1 MSVLSDAGSAFT
13 SGAVSSDTLRPLL
26 PLREGLTACWQH
38 IVAGVGH
45 APDPSFA
52 AVNLSRLLEYGSGTG
67 AVLRSAELSRD
78 LLFVLGASQHL
89 SHVLIRQEQDWEA
102 AFLADRGAAEKSTAA
117 HLQACRSSL
126 RCDLPEDD
134 FLRGLRAY
142 RNREYLRVGTRDLLA
157 RASLEE
163 TTRDLSALADA
174 AVQIA
179 YEYTRARMERDYG
192 LACIGEAGEKRPI
205 AFVVFGMGKLGGA
218 ELNFSSDIDLIYLY
232 ECDAGLTTGGKK
244 GQVDTRTYFTEL
256 AQRLTRTLS
265 RSDTGGF
272 VFRVDLRLRP
282 DGTNGQ
288 IVNSLANTL
297 LYYES
302 WGQTWERL
310 ALLKARPVAG
320 EPALGERFLRE
331 VAPFILRRYLDFTTV
346 EDTKALKM
354 KIERSL
360 HRTDRERLNVKLGRG
375 GIREIEFVTQVLQLI
390 HAGKDPRVLGRNTL
404 EVLDRLVEGA
414 YLAAADRDALA
425 AAYRFLRQV
434 EHKIQMV
441 HDRQTHTLPGSEDE
455 LRALARRLRIA
466 GRTEDAQDDLGV
478 FLTTLREHTRAVHTI
493 FRSLFHIP
501 EGSAEADETEEQAAV
516 AALFDELHDSERT
529 RQRLEQLGFREL
541 SHTYERLRLL
551 HDGPSYAPASP
562 RRRELLYALAPTL
575 FHEVCRSADPDRAL
589 AAMADLIASIG
600 ARSSF
605 LSLLRENPHT
615 LRTLIGLFGTSSYLS
630 RIFLR
635 RPELLDSL
643 VRADLVQLYKSQEL
657 MRDELMARIQGAP
670 ELEDRLDILRQYR
683 HEEFLRI
690 GINDTNGQL
699 DFPSVSVQL
708 SYLAEACLHGAYET
722 ARAALLEKLGRTD
735 LPGRIVIVGMGKLG
749 ARELNYNSDLDLIF
763 LYEPEASSPT
773 GQGRSDLAAQEIF
786 AKLVQRL
793 ISVLQVQTREGAVY
807 TIDTRLRP
815 SGRAGSLVS
824 SLAVFTRYH
833 QTQAQ
838 LWERQALIK
847 ARAVAGDPGLAARV
861 NALFAHAVYGE
872 PIRTADVAEIQRLR
886 GRMESELAGET
897 SERFNIKT
905 GRGGLVDV
913 EFLVQ
918 MLQLRYGCR
927 LPALR
932 HRDTLSTLDALRA
945 CRVLSREESQVLKR
959 GYQFLRRLENRLRI
973 ERDQPVEALE
983 RNAEQLTSL
992 ARRMGYEGA
1001 DAGARVLAEY
1011 HRQREAIRAC
1021 YSRLFAREQGE
1032 PHERQA
1038 GTTAS

>member
-1 MSVLSDAGSAFT
+1 MPALSDASSTFT
-13 SGAVSSDTLRPLL
+13 SGDVCPGILRPLL
-26 PLREGLTACWQH
+26 PLRGRLTSCWHH
-38 IVAGVGH
+38 IVAGVAH
-45 APDPSFA
+45 APDPPSA
-52 AVNLSRLLEYGSGTG
+52 AVNLSRLLEHGSGTG
-67 AVLRSAELSRD
+67 AVFQSAELSRD
-78 LLFVLGASQHL
+78 LLFLLGASQHL
-89 SHVLIRQEQDWEA
+89 STVLVQQEQDWEA
-102 AFLADRGAAEKSTAA
+102 VFLTDREAAEKSTAT
-117 HLQACRSSL
+117 HLQAGRPAL
-126 RCDLPEDD
+126 PCDLPEDD

-142 RNREYLRVGTRDLLA
+142 RNREYLRIGTRDLLN

-192 LACIGEAGEKRPI
+192 EACVEEAGEKRPI
-205 AFVVFGMGKLGGA
+205 AFVVFGMGKLGGE

-232 ECDAGLTTGGKK
+232 ECDAGLTSGGKK

-256 AQRLTRTLS
+256 AQHLTQALS
-265 RSDTGGF
+265 TSGAGGL

-310 ALLKARPVAG
+310 ALLKARPIAG
-320 EPALGERFLRE
+320 EQTLGTRFLRE
-331 VAPFILRRYLDFTTV
+331 VAPFILRRYLDFTMV
-346 EDTKALKM
+346 EDTKELKM
-354 KIERSL
+354 RIERSL
-360 HRTDRERLNVKLGRG
+360 HRTDRGRLNVKLGRG

-404 EVLDRLVEGA
+404 AVLDRLVEGT

-455 LRALARRLRIA
+455 LRTLARRLRVQPEA
-466 GRTEDAQDDLGV
+466 AQAALSV
-478 FLTTLREHTRAVHTI
+478 FLTTLQDHTRAVHTI
-493 FRSLFHIP
+493 FRSLFHTP
-501 EGSAEADETEEQAAV
+501 EGSSEADGTEEQAAIE
-516 AALFDELHDSERT
+516 ALFDELPDPERT
-529 RQRLEQLGFREL
+529 QQRLEQLGFREL
-541 SHTYERLRLL
+541 TQTYERLRLL
-551 HDGPSYAPASP
+551 HDGPAYAPARP
-562 RRRELLYALAPTL
+562 RRRALLYALAPTL

-589 AAMADLIASIG
+589 ASIADLIASIG

-605 LSLLRENPHT
+605 LSLLRENPYT
-615 LRTLIGLFGTSSYLS
+615 LRTLIRLFGTSSYLS

-657 MRDELMARIQGAP
+657 MRDELKARITGAP
-670 ELEDRLDILRQYR
+670 ELEDRLDILREYR

-763 LYEPEASSPT
+763 LYEPHASSPT
-773 GQGRSDLAAQEIF
+773 GQDGADPAAQEVF

-807 TIDTRLRP
+807 RIDTRLRP

-824 SLAVFTRYH
+824 SIAAFTRYH

-847 ARAVAGDPGLAARV
+847 ARAVAGDPGLSARV
-861 NALFAHAVYGE
+861 NALFERYVYSE
-872 PIRTADVAEIQRLR
+872 PIRAADVAEIQRLR

-897 SERFNIKT
+897 SARFNIKT

-918 MLQLRYGCR
+918 MLQLRYGHR

-932 HRDTLSTLDALRA
+932 HRDTLSALDALRA
-945 CRVLSREESQVLKR
+945 CQVLSREESQVLKR

-973 ERDQPVEALE
+973 ERDQPVEALD

-1001 DAGARVLAEY
+1001 EAGARVLAEY

-1021 YSRLFAREQGE
+1021 YSCLFEREQGE
-1032 PHERQA
+1032 PHEGQA
-1038 GTTAS
+1038 GTIAS

>member
-1 MSVLSDAGSAFT
+1 MSEDISSAL
-13 SGAVSSDTLRPLL
+13 LRPLL
-26 PLREGLTACWQH
+26 PWREQLASCWQH

-45 APDPSFA
+45 APDPSLA

-67 AVLRSAELSRD
+67 AVLPSAALARD
-78 LLFVLGASQHL
+78 LLFLLGASQHL
-89 SHVLIRQEQDWEA
+89 SNVLIQQEQDWEA
-102 AFLADRGAAEKSTAA
+102 AFLTARSAEEKSTAT
-117 HLQACRSSL
+117 HLQACRPAL
-126 RCDLPEDD
+126 RYDLPEAD
-134 FLRGLRAY
+134 FLCGLRAY
-142 RNREYLRVGTRDLLA
+142 RNREYLRIGTRDLLA

-163 TTRDLSALADA
+163 TTRDLSALAAA

-179 YEYTRARMERDYG
+179 YEYTRAGMEQDYG
-192 LACIGEAGEKRPI
+192 LAAVEEAKGEEARAKRPV
-205 AFVVFGMGKLGGA
+205 AFVVLGMGKLGGE

-232 ECDAGLTTGGKK
+232 ECDAGLTSGGKK
-244 GQVDTRTYFTEL
+244 GQVDTRTFFTEL
-256 AQRLTRTLS
+256 AQRLTQTLS
-265 RSDTGGF
+265 TSGPGGF

-310 ALLKARPVAG
+310 ALLKARPIAG
-320 EPALGERFLRE
+320 EPALGERFLGE

-346 EDTKALKM
+346 EDTQELKM
-354 KIERSL
+354 RIEHSL
-360 HRTDRERLNVKLGRG
+360 KRTDRKRLNVKLGRG

-414 YLAAADRDALA
+414 YLVAADRDALA

-441 HDRQTHTLPGSEDE
+441 HDRQTHTLPGAEDD
-455 LRALARRLRIA
+455 LRILARRLQVVDQ
-466 GRTEDAQDDLGV
+466 TEAAPDALGV
-478 FLTTLREHTRAVHTI
+478 FLTTLEEHTRAVHAI
-493 FRSLFHIP
+493 FRSVFHVP
-501 EGSAEADETEEQAAV
+501 EGSPEADGTEEQAAV
-516 AALFDELHDSERT
+516 EALFDDVHDSERT
-529 RQRLEQLGFREL
+529 QQRLAQLGFRDL
-541 SHTYERLRLL
+541 PHMYERLRLL

-562 RRRELLYALAPTL
+562 RRRELLYAIAPTL
-575 FHEVCRSADPDRAL
+575 FHAVGRSADPDRAL
-589 AAMADLIASIG
+589 ACMADLIASIG

-615 LRTLIGLFGTSSYLS
+615 LQTLIGLFATSSYLS

-643 VRADLVQLYKSQEL
+643 VRADLVQLSKSPAL

-670 ELEDRLDILRQYR
+670 ELEDRLDMLREYR

-690 GINDTNGQL
+690 GIHDTNGQL
-699 DFPSVSVQL
+699 DFPSVSLQL

-722 ARAALLEKLGRTD
+722 ARAALLEQLGRPG

-763 LYEPEASSPT
+763 LYEPDASAPT
-773 GQGRSDLAAQEIF
+773 GPDGADLAAREVF

-793 ISVLQVQTREGAVY
+793 ISALQVQTREGAAY
-807 TIDTRLRP
+807 KIDTRLRP

-824 SLAVFTRYH
+824 SMAAFTRYH

-847 ARAVAGDPGLAARV
+847 ARAVAGDPGLAARAH
-861 NALFAHAVYGE
+861 ALFERCVYGE
-872 PIRTADVAEIQRLR
+872 PIRAADVAEIQRLR
-886 GRMESELAGET
+886 GRMESELARET
-897 SERFNIKT
+897 RERFNIKT

-918 MLQLRYGCR
+918 MLQLRYGYR

-932 HRDTLSTLDALRA
+932 HRATLSTLDALRA
-945 CRVLSREESQVLKR
+945 CQVLSHEESQVLKR

-983 RNAEQLTSL
+983 RNAEQLTPL
-992 ARRMGYEGA
+992 ARRMGYAGA
-1001 DAGARVLAEY
+1001 EAGARVLVEY

-1032 PHERQA
+1032 TYEGQA
-1038 GTTAS
+1038 GTHD

>member
-1 MSVLSDAGSAFT
+1 M
-13 SGAVSSDTLRPLL
+13 SSDILRPLL
-26 PLREGLTACWQH
+26 PWREQLTACWRH
-38 IVAGVGH
+38 IVAGVAH
-45 APDPSFA
+45 APDPSVA
-52 AVNLSRLLEYGSGTG
+52 AVNLSRLLEHGLGTG
-67 AVLRSAELSRD
+67 AVLQSAQLSRD
-78 LLFVLGASQHL
+78 LLFLLGASQHL
-89 SHVLIRQEQDWEA
+89 STVLVQQEQDWEA
-102 AFLADRGAAEKSTAA
+102 VFLTDRGATEKSTAT
-117 HLQACRSSL
+117 HLQACRPA
-126 RCDLPEDD
+126 LPHALTEDD

-142 RNREYLRVGTRDLLA
+142 RNREYLRIGTRDLLA

-192 LACIGEAGEKRPI
+192 AAWVEEAGEKRPI
-205 AFVVFGMGKLGGA
+205 AFVVFGMGKLGGE

-232 ECDAGLTTGGKK
+232 ECDAGPTTGGRK

-256 AQRLTRTLS
+256 AQHLTQALS
-265 RSDTGGF
+265 AAGAGGF

-310 ALLKARPVAG
+310 ALLKARPIAG
-320 EPALGERFLRE
+320 EQALGERFLRE

-354 KIERSL
+354 RIERSL

-404 EVLDRLVEGA
+404 DVLDRLVEGA
-414 YLAAADRDALA
+414 YLVAADRDALA

-434 EHKIQMV
+434 EHKIQMA

-455 LRALARRLRIA
+455 LRVLAHRLRIA
-466 GRTEDAQDDLGV
+466 GQPAAAQDTLAV
-478 FLTTLREHTRAVHTI
+478 FLTTLQDHTQAVHTI
-493 FRSLFHIP
+493 FRSLFHVP
-501 EGSAEADETEEQAAV
+501 EGNSEADGTEEQAAIE
-516 AALFDELHDSERT
+516 ALFDELQDPERT
-529 RQRLEQLGFREL
+529 QRRLEHLGFRAL
-541 SHTYERLRLL
+541 PHTYERLRLL
-551 HDGPSYAPASP
+551 HDGPAYAPASP

-589 AAMADLIASIG
+589 ASMADLIASIG

-643 VRADLVQLYKSQEL
+643 VRADLVHLYKSQAL
-657 MRDELMARIQGAP
+657 MRDELMARITGAP
-670 ELEDRLDILRQYR
+670 ELEDRLDILREYR
-683 HEEFLRI
+683 NEEFLRI

-722 ARAALLEKLGRTD
+722 ARAALLEKSGRTD

-763 LYEPEASSPT
+763 LYEPHSSSAA
-773 GQGRSDLAAQEIF
+773 GQDGADLAAQEVF

-793 ISVLQVQTREGAVY
+793 ISVLQVQTREGAAY
-807 TIDTRLRP
+807 KIDTRLRP

-824 SLAVFTRYH
+824 SMAAFTRYH

-847 ARAVAGDPGLAARV
+847 ARAVAGDSALAARV
-861 NALFAHAVYGE
+861 NALFEDSVYSE
-872 PIRTADVAEIQRLR
+872 PIRATDVAEIQRLR
-886 GRMESELAGET
+886 GRMELELAAET
-897 SERFNIKT
+897 NERFNIKT

-918 MLQLRYGCR
+918 MLQLRYGHR

-932 HRDTLSTLDALRA
+932 QRDTLSALDALRA
-945 CRVLSREESQVLKR
+945 CQALSREESQVLKR

-973 ERDQPVEALE
+973 EHDQPVEALE

-1011 HRQREAIRAC
+1011 HQQREAIRAC
-1021 YSRLFAREQGE
+1021 YSRLFEREQGDA
-1032 PHERQA
+1032 HEGPV
-1038 GTTAS
+1038 GTIAS